1 MLLKNIF
8 LKINIFLSNG
18 HVRSV
23 RAKKNIAKLA
33 LIRGLGV
40 GLSLLMVP
48 LTINYVSPTEYGI
61 WMAVSSIVA
70 WVSLFDLGLSNGLR
84 NRLSEA
90 FSRSDFELSQ
100 RLISTA
106 YAILFLIFL
115 PLFIIISV
123 SAYFIDWSGLLNLPA
138 ESARSLHFV
147 VAVLAAYFCLKFT
160 LSTANVVL
168 LATQNAARA
177 TYSGLFEQILLLIV
191 VFILTK
197 TTKGS
202 LAILATAMLISSSL
216 VLILCNLSVFR
227 WELKKI
233 SPRLSK
239 VDFRLSGNIF
249 SLGVKFFVIQIAGIV
264 QFQTANLLLIRY
276 YGPAEVTNYNIA
288 IKYFSLLPMAMAI
301 ALTPMWSAVSDA
313 HSQNDRDWI
322 VNAVRKYN
330 KLGAIICLAGVVML
344 VLSGI
349 SFKFWIRNEQVQIPF
364 TLSFW
369 VFVFSALN
377 VYGAT
382 YSCALN
388 GAGALNVQFVACLFS
403 PFIFLLACYVLI
415 GIFKFGVS
423 AIVISSIIA
432 NVNGYI
438 LAPIQFKRIFES
450 YKS

>member
-1 MLLKNIF
+1 
-8 LKINIFLSNG
+8 
-18 HVRSV
+18 
-23 RAKKNIAKLA
+23 
-33 LIRGLGV
+33 
-40 GLSLLMVP
+40 
-48 LTINYVSPTEYGI
+48 
-61 WMAVSSIVA
+61 
-70 WVSLFDLGLSNGLR
+70 
-84 NRLSEA
+84 
-90 FSRSDFELSQ
+90 
-100 RLISTA
+100 
-106 YAILFLIFL
+106 
-115 PLFIIISV
+115 
-123 SAYFIDWSGLLNLPA
+123 
-138 ESARSLHFV
+138 
-147 VAVLAAYFCLKFT
+147 
-160 LSTANVVL
+160 
-168 LATQNAARA
+168 
-177 TYSGLFEQILLLIV
+177 
-191 VFILTK
+191 
-197 TTKGS
+197 
-202 LAILATAMLISSSL
+202 
-216 VLILCNLSVFR
+216 
-227 WELKKI
+227 
-233 SPRLSK
+233 
-239 VDFRLSGNIF
+239 LSGNIF

-264 QFQTANLLLIRY
+264 QFQIANLLLIRY